1 MYTTPEDHIKINEYM
16 NKSSNVPYSF
26 IGNGKCNISPF
37 FNGEGEDT
45 PKYFMK
51 NISCANGIKEVNFIP
66 SIYCNN
72 NKCIGFAINGSV
84 CNRLKMGT
92 TGPTGTIKSSD
103 TFNVNCG
110 NHPITFLTQNDGK
123 INYACGLNETESNE
137 SSFEIYLNK
146 GKRDDDGWSN
156 NYNIIYDGSDD
167 LTPDKNIYNS
177 HFSTAINIQCPDNKV
192 LTSIKLNNDLTN
204 KYIQGICKKPK
215 SFIEKNVQTKN
226 VLFTNNN
233 TTDVTGFDVQVDD
246 YVNPL
251 HYWGSPKYG
260 NSTTSSKSYVIS
272 KSWDKMGFSM
282 SCRDRGISGIEQDG
296 SNIKYTCGTPIDPEK
311 YSEYSYVFN
320 NINSNKDSYHPE
332 LLYDHIKCPENEILV
347 SFSTL
352 ISKDGPK
359 VNYVCGKK
367 KT

>member
-1 MYTTPEDHIKINEYM
+1 MYTNNYDHNKISEYM
-16 NKSSNVPYSF
+16 NKSINVPYNF
-26 IGNGKCNISPF
+26 IGNGSDNYNISPL
-37 FNGEGEDT
+37 NKGEDT

-66 SIYCNN
+66 SIYCEENG
-72 NKCIGFAINGSV
+72 CIGFAINKSV
-84 CNRLKMGT
+84 CNNTFKK
-92 TGPTGTIKSSD
+92 GPTGTIKSSD
-103 TFNVNCG
+103 TFEVNCG

-137 SSFEIYLNK
+137 SSFENYLEE
-146 GKRDDDGWSN
+146 GGLSDGWSN
-156 NYNIIYDGSDD
+156 NYYIVYNGSN
-167 LTPDKNIYNS
+167 LTPDAANKFYNS
-177 HFSTAINIQCPDNKV
+177 YFSTAINIQCPNNKV
-192 LTSIKLNNDLTN
+192 LTSIKLGKDIDN

-215 SFIEKNVQTKN
+215 SFIEKTKQTKN
-226 VLFTNNN
+226 VLLTNNN

-246 YVNPL
+246 YVNPMY
-251 HYWGSPKYG
+251 YWGSPKYG
-260 NSTTSSKSYVIS
+260 SSTTSSISYVTD
-272 KSWDKMGFSM
+272 KSWNEMGFSM
-282 SCRDRGISGIEQDG
+282 SCRDRGISGIEQSG
-296 SNIKYTCGTPIDPEK
+296 NKMKYTCGTPIDPEK